1 MPVLLCNTLPF
12 PIHYKLFWN
21 FNHICIIK
29 ILTKSNQS
37 VCWLL
42 DFIAI
47 KTIKNYS
54 WRDEAAS
61 LSSHF
66 TAFSNIWH
74 SKSQSCRNS
83 ALFAPFFT
91 LFKLPFKWIWKAFSS
106 QEEFLKEF
114 NLKMGVG
121 TMEDRKWEWGEK
133 NPQIFIPLLFVVYK
147 IRRGPKLEDCAFDN
161 FGNTSGT
168 EEEPSQIR
176 EKKSMLPRP
185 GIELG
190 TRR

>member
-1 MPVLLCNTLPF
+1 MYMKLYLVPCTCIWACIVLQYST
-12 PIHYKLFWN
+12 IS
-21 FNHICIIK
+21 NHICSTIK

-37 VCWLL
+37 VCGLL

-114 NLKMGVG
+114 NLKMGVR
-121 TMEDRKWEWGEK
+121 TMEDRNWEWEK
-133 NPQIFIPLLFVVYK
+133 YSNIYSSSFPSVQ
-147 IRRGPKLEDCAFDN
+147 
-161 FGNTSGT
+161 NT
-168 EEEPSQIR
+168 
-176 EKKSMLPRP
+176 
-185 GIELG
+185 
-190 TRR
+190 